1 MGVAG
6 SNKLW
11 PAFERAAR
19 GHAREQLLV
28 NLIYGALLAAAVGVG
43 ASISLPM
50 AAVLLQAAVLART
63 VLTLH
68 ALRRRLGFGT
78 RRLLRALAPSG
89 AVALAAGA
97 LAAGAAWGCRAL
109 DAPALLTL
117 LCGAAALAAAA
128 LLAALASG
136 HPLGQE
142 VRLAWRQWRQLH
154 AGG

>member
-1 MGVAG
+1 M
-6 SNKLW
+6 
-11 PAFERAAR
+11 
-19 GHAREQLLV
+19 

-63 VLTLH
+63 VLYALR

-78 RRLLRALAPSG
+78 RRLLRSLAPSG

-142 VRLAWRQWRQLH
+142 VRRAWRQWRQLH